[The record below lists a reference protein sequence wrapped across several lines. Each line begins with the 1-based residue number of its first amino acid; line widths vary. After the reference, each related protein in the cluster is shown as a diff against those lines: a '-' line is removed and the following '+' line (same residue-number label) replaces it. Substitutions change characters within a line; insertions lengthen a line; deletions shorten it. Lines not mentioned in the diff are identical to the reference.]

1 MENKDVV
8 KINYIQLYTQKI
20 CTTLLN
26 TLYFYQGKS
35 FREFIV
41 EERVDLSASRKFRRV
56 HLLTVTFELNFYQLS
71 EFANSSTKANI
82 NSNYVCL
89 LARLLFF

>member
-35 FREFIV
+35 FGEFIV
-41 EERVDLSASRKFRRV
+41 EERVDLCSSRKFGRV
-56 HLLTVTFELNFYQLS
+56 HLLAVTFELNFDQLS
-71 EFANSSTKANI
+71 EFANSS
-82 NSNYVCL
+82 
-89 LARLLFF
+89 